1 MLSYASIVRPD
12 VTVVTSVGGEHRRS
26 LHNLETT
33 RDEKAHMLR
42 ALPRD
47 GVAVLNGDD
56 PNVMWMADQTN
67 AHIVTFGFGEACDF
81 RITDLGIDW
90 PRGARFRIAAGGEE
104 VEIRSRLLGRP
115 MMQALTA
122 GAAAAVATGR
132 SLNQAATGLEALPPT
147 PGRLE
152 LALLADG
159 AFLLRDDYKSSLET
173 IHAALDTLETLP
185 TPRKW
190 VVMGDISEPGHQG
203 PTYKEVGRRL
213 AQVADGV
220 VIYGKEFAR
229 YRAGVRQVG
238 IDHGRLVHARG
249 DLEAA
254 VGQIRDWLQPGDV
267 VLVKGRD
274 TERLDRISRLLR
286 GDPVGCRI
294 GFCDT
299 QIRCDLC
306 PMVGSGWGKHRV
318 VL

>member
-1 MLSYASIVRPD
+1 MEVNVRNVSPEQLFFEAASIFDPIP
-12 VTVVTSVGGEHRRS
+12 TTHSFPGIG
-26 LHNLETT
+26 NALEVAS
-33 RDEKAHMLR
+33 RDEGISVRYKLR
-42 ALPRD
+42 DIPGLLATPIGR
-47 GVAVLNGDD
+47 
-56 PNVMWMADQTN
+56 NVIM
-67 AHIVTFGFGEACDF
+67 
-81 RITDLGIDW
+81 
-90 PRGARFRIAAGGEE
+90 RG
-104 VEIRSRLLGRP
+104 LLLHLFPLR
-115 MMQALTA
+115 
-122 GAAAAVATGR
+122 AAVARVYRTHWVTGTR
-132 SLNQAATGLEALPPT
+132 VFAVVGSLGKS
-147 PGRLE
+147 
-152 LALLADG
+152 
-159 AFLLRDDYKSSLET
+159 KSSLET

-254 VGQIRDWLQPGDV
+254 VGQIRDWLQPVDV